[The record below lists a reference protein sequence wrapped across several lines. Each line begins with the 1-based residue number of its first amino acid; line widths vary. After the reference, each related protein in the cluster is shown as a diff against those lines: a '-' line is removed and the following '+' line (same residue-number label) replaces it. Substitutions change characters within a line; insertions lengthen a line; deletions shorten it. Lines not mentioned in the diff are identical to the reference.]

1 MNTLQ
6 KLSALVQER
15 GLYGD
20 YKDLGDIYTK
30 VSPEGDLILFNYSP
44 LAMIRNQW
52 NEYERISRGL
62 VFDAKGNIIAL
73 PFAKFFNL
81 DQMPETSS
89 ERVLS
94 VGIEYITE
102 KMDGSLGILY
112 WWNDQWRII
121 TRGSFTSDQSQ
132 KAYELLEKYDLSRL
146 SKSATYL
153 LEIVYKENRV
163 VLSYDEEFLA
173 LLAVFDNITGFEYSY
188 GFVQLSAE
196 DAGFKLPKVYPPLSL
211 DKILEMRNETKGVE
225 GWVLSLLDGSRVKV
239 KTEEYLTLHR
249 AVSNITPK
257 NLLEVYRIN
266 QDIDAVASGYPD
278 EFRDLVLEIL
288 NGFKK
293 RYYEI
298 LHAAS
303 NDYLDI
309 CHLADNRRAFAEE
322 AKKSKWRGLLFAA
335 LDKRNL
341 VPMIFDVMEKEL

>member
-1 MNTLQ
+1 MKAIQ

-15 GLYGD
+15 GLNGD
-20 YKDLGDIYTK
+20 YSDLGDIYTK

-44 LAMIRNQW
+44 LAMVHNRW

-62 VFDAKGNIIAL
+62 VFDAEGNIIAL

-81 DQMPETSS
+81 DQMPESS
-89 ERVLS
+89 SSHIVS
-94 VGIEYITE
+94 TGIEYITE

-112 WWNDQWRII
+112 WWKDKWRII

-173 LLAVFDNITGFEYSY
+173 VFDNVTGFEYSY
-188 GFVQLSAE
+188 GFVQLTAE

-225 GWVLSLLDGSRVKV
+225 GWVLNLLDGSRVKV

-257 NLLEVYRIN
+257 NLFEAYALNR
-266 QDIDAVASGYPD
+266 DIASIVSGYPD
-278 EFRDLVLEIL
+278 EFKEDVESIL
-288 NGFKK
+288 LDFEF
-293 RYYEI
+293 RFYQI
-298 LHAAS
+298 LHATS
-303 NDYLDI
+303 DYFLSI
-309 CHLADNRRAFAEE
+309 NHLTNRREFAEE
-322 AKKSKWRGLLFAA
+322 ARKFKWFGLLFGT
-335 LDKRNL
+335 LDRKDI
-341 VPMIFDVMEKEL
+341 VPMILDIIKKEL